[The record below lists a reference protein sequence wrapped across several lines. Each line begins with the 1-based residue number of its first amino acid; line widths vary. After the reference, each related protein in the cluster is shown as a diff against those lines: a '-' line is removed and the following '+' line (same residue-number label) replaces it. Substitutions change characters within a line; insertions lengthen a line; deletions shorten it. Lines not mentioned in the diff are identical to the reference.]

1 MKGVPMPAKTEK
13 QRRFLEGVKHG
24 NIHRKGIT
32 PKDAARALGDE
43 ETPKGHPKH
52 KKKK

>member
-1 MKGVPMPAKTEK
+1 MPAKTEK

-32 PKDAARALGDE
+32 PADAERALGE
-43 ETPKGHPKH
+43 NE
-52 KKKK
+52 KKKPAKKDKK